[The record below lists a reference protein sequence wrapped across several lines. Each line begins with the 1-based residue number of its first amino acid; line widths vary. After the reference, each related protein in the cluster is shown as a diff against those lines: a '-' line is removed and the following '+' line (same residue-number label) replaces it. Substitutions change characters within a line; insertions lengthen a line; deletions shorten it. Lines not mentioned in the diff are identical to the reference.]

1 MAKKLM
7 KTKQKYVILLLVLIS
22 VFIGPAC
29 LRNKGI
35 KEIKPNIIL
44 IIADDLG
51 YSDVGFNG
59 SIDIKTPHLDHL
71 AQNGVICSSAY
82 VAHPFCGPSRAGM
95 ITGRYPHAF
104 GSQYNLPAN
113 SEVLNEGIPLSEI
126 FISDVLK
133 KSGYHTGAIGKWH
146 LGAVERFHPN
156 KRGFDEFYGFL
167 GGGHKY
173 FPKEYKAAYEKQ
185 KNLGTKI
192 IFDYLKPLEYNG
204 KDVDDDTNYLTDE
217 LSNQAVKF
225 VNKAAKKDDPFFLY
239 LAYNA
244 PHTPLEATEE
254 DLAVF
259 SNIKDKKRR
268 TFAAM
273 VYAVDRGVGKL
284 VESLKENK
292 QLENT
297 LIVFL
302 SDNGGD
308 LKHAATNHPLTGSK
322 GDTNEGGYRVPMFL
336 HFPKILPMGKTYEHP
351 VSALDFYPTFAHL
364 AGAQIP
370 KDKALDGKNIWK
382 SLISGKSAR
391 EGEIIYAMR
400 HREGFTDVGLRK
412 DNWKALKTKQ
422 NKWQLFD
429 IKNDISEKNDLSS
442 QNPKV
447 LKEMVAK
454 GEKWSRTH
462 IEPKWFDPDSL
473 IVLWKDK
480 QMAKFNGLFVV
491 DK

>member
-1 MAKKLM
+1 M
-7 KTKQKYVILLLVLIS
+7 
-22 VFIGPAC
+22 
-29 LRNKGI
+29 
-35 KEIKPNIIL
+35 
-44 IIADDLG
+44 
-51 YSDVGFNG
+51 
-59 SIDIKTPHLDHL
+59 H
-71 AQNGVICSSAY
+71 QN
-82 VAHPFCGPSRAGM
+82 
-95 ITGRYPHAF
+95 
-104 GSQYNLPAN
+104 
-113 SEVLNEGIPLSEI
+113 
-126 FISDVLK
+126 
-133 KSGYHTGAIGKWH
+133 
-146 LGAVERFHPN
+146 
-156 KRGFDEFYGFL
+156 
-167 GGGHKY
+167 
-173 FPKEYKAAYEKQ
+173 
-185 KNLGTKI
+185 
-192 IFDYLKPLEYNG
+192 
-204 KDVDDDTNYLTDE
+204 
-217 LSNQAVKF
+217 
-225 VNKAAKKDDPFFLY
+225 
-239 LAYNA
+239 
-244 PHTPLEATEE
+244 EE
-254 DLAVF
+254 
-259 SNIKDKKRR
+259 
-268 TFAAM
+268 
-273 VYAVDRGVGKL
+273 
-284 VESLKENK
+284 
-292 QLENT
+292 
-297 LIVFL
+297 
-302 SDNGGD
+302 
-308 LKHAATNHPLTGSK
+308 P
-322 GDTNEGGYRVPMFL
+322 
-336 HFPKILPMGKTYEHP
+336 KTYEHP